1 MWSFAVAIT
10 NCSGL
15 TINAFFLAILFA
27 QEPNTMRQRM
37 REFYYDKEDKKGEH
51 RQEVIVTACFAPL
64 LKWILELWK
73 ADSLALALDATT
85 LNERFVVLAI
95 SVIYRGSAIPVAWSI
110 IRGNQ
115 KGSWK
120 PYWINLLNRLK
131 SVMPSAMKVIVLADR
146 GLYARWLYTKIQKF
160 GWHPFLRIQM
170 GAKFLP
176 KGSKKWVWLKE
187 LARKRRQI
195 YRIEGTAFC
204 TPKSRLKC
212 TLLSCWE
219 SGHEAPWLILTD
231 LAPDACEP
239 GWYGLRAWIEQ
250 GFKCIKR
257 GGWKW
262 NYTRMTDP
270 QRAERIWLVMAVA
283 SLWTM
288 CIGGELEASDENE
301 ANVPLKNICTLP
313 FEMNYSPRRLI
324 RIQRL
329 GRLFL
334 LVLLVTGKSIPMPQY
349 LIPEKWPCGPP
360 GKPKPRGKRKKS
372 KNKKTYP

>member
-1 MWSFAVAIT
+1 MAIT
-10 NCSGL
+10 NCTGL
-15 TINAFFLAILFA
+15 TTNAFFLAMLFEK
-27 QEPNTMRQRM
+27 QPNTIRQRL

-51 RQEVIVTACFAPL
+51 RQEVVVKTCFAPL

-73 ADSLALALDATT
+73 DSSLALALDATT
-85 LNERFVVLAI
+85 LNDRFVALVI
-95 SVIYRGSAIPVAWSI
+95 SVIYRGSAIPVAWTI
-110 IRGNQ
+110 IAGNK

-120 PYWINLLNRLK
+120 PYWIELLNRLK
-131 SVMPSAMKVIVLADR
+131 SVVPPTTKVIVLADR
-146 GLYARWLYTKIQKF
+146 GLYARWLYIKIQKLS
-160 GWHPFLRIQM
+160 WHPFLRIKI

-187 LARKRRQI
+187 LAQKRGQI
-195 YRIEGTAFC
+195 YRIEGTAFW
-204 TPKSRLKC
+204 TPKRRLKC

-219 SGHEAPWLILTD
+219 SAHQEPWLILTD
-231 LAPDACEP
+231 LAPDDCQP
-239 GWYGLRAWIEQ
+239 SWYGLRAWIEQ

-262 NYTRMTDP
+262 NYTRMDDP

-288 CIGGELEASDENE
+288 CIGGELEASDESE
-301 ANVPLKNICTLP
+301 TNIALENMCTLP
-313 FEMNYSPRRLI
+313 FEMDYSPRRLM

-329 GRLFL
+329 GRLYL
-334 LVLLVTGKSIPMPQY
+334 LVVLVAGKSIPMPRY

-360 GKPKPRGKRKKS
+360 GKPKSKGRRVS